1 MIAQP
6 ELRRHLEVAAT
17 LGRSLWE
24 LGESTTAEELAW
36 WSVMIEQDWLGPI
49 KQARLLAHIAAGVR
63 NGPLKGPSGDGSL
76 WTADEFIPRERW
88 DAPKR
93 FTLADMKRAIRSAF
107 AQKFA
112 TVKTK
117 KKR

>member
-1 MIAQP
+1 
-6 ELRRHLEVAAT
+6 
-17 LGRSLWE
+17 

-63 NGPLKGPSGDGSL
+63 NGPLKGPSGDGTL
-76 WTADEFIPRERW
+76 WTADEFIPKDRW
-88 DAPKR
+88 EAPKR
-93 FTLADMKRAIRSAF
+93 FSLADMKRAIRAAF
-107 AQKFA
+107 VKKFA
-112 TVKTK
+112 TVKTAK

>member
-1 MIAQP
+1 
-6 ELRRHLEVAAT
+6 LRRHLEVAAT

-49 KQARLLAHIAAGVR
+49 RQARLLAHIAAGVR

-76 WTADEFIPRERW
+76 WTADEFIAKDRW
-88 DAPKR
+88 NPPKR
-93 FTLADMKRAIRSAF
+93 WSLADMKRAIRSAF
-107 AQKFA
+107 TKKFSSG
-112 TVKTK
+112 VKK

>member
-63 NGPLKGPSGDGSL
+63 NGPLKGPL
-76 WTADEFIPRERW
+76 WTADEFIPKERW
-88 DAPKR
+88 DKPKR
-93 FTLADMKRAIRSAF
+93 FSLADMKRAIRAAF
-107 AQKFA
+107 TKKFA
-112 TVKTK
+112 STTVKK